1 MIKTEI
7 ISKNVLFACSAAIIV
22 VFGLFFGVGYENPVG
37 DYNEPQ
43 FTEVLIY
50 LMYALVAIAA
60 LLACWSV
67 IKSIIGSLGFKG
79 ENLSG
84 VPGTKISAGSFIL
97 MLASLVPGFVIG
109 RGEEDFTAAD
119 GTVTSAGMVQ
129 MTDVFIFSIYIL
141 LVATVLCVAANM
153 LKGVFKK

>member
-7 ISKNVLFACSAAIIV
+7 ISKNALFACSAAIVV
-22 VFGLFFGVGYENPVG
+22 VFGIFFGVGYDNPVG

-67 IKSIIGSLGFKG
+67 GKSIIGSMGFKG

-84 VPGTKISAGSFIL
+84 VPGGVISTGSFIL

-109 RGEEDFTAAD
+109 MSEEPFTAAD

-129 MTDVFIFSIYIL
+129 VTDMFILSIYIL